1 MKSKFLPILGAL
13 LLALGMY
20 AHAQSPEVQVL
31 PQPDGS
37 VLILLP
43 AATAEYCQTNG
54 GCRIVTAA
62 DLQSFAA
69 HVASEAK
76 KSCGPNI

>member
-1 MKSKFLPILGAL
+1 MRKLLPILGAL
-13 LLALGMY
+13 LLILGMS
-20 AHAQSPEVQVL
+20 AHASPEVQVL

-43 AATAEYCQTNG
+43 AEAVQYCEANG
-54 GCRIVTAA
+54 GCKIVTNA

-69 HVASEAK
+69 HVANEAK
-76 KSCGPNI
+76 KSCGPSI